1 MEVGGDG
8 FWDFVK
14 NNKGSYAFVH
24 NHNSPAN
31 FSETDLLTLS
41 ADNCINM
48 FVISRYDGTISVI
61 ESNGIIRPT
70 PFFDTLY
77 SKELDEINLKV
88 RRGEYTPGERTY
100 YRETLIVE
108 NAIRDFTKGLIE
120 FE

>member
-1 MEVGGDG
+1 M
-8 FWDFVK
+8 
-14 NNKGSYAFVH
+14 
-24 NHNSPAN
+24 
-31 FSETDLLTLS
+31 
-41 ADNCINM
+41 CI
-48 FVISRYDGTISVI
+48 RD
-61 ESNGIIRPT
+61 R
-70 PFFDTLY
+70 Y

>member
-1 MEVGGDG
+1 M
-8 FWDFVK
+8 K

-31 FSETDLLTLS
+31 FSEAYLLTLS

-48 FVISRYDGTISVI
+48 FAISRYDGTISVI

-77 SKELDEINLKV
+77 SKELDEINSKV